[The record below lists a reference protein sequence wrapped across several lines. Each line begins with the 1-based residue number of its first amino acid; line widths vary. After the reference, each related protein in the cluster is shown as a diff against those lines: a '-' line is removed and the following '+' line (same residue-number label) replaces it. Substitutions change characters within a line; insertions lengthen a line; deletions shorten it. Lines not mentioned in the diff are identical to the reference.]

1 VKERIRAATTHRE
14 QPRAWNLGENFRCQA
29 ARAASRDIVRDQERR
44 DKHPCFIEEFLS
56 KQPSNES
63 AARFDE
69 YGCNALAR
77 QGTKRGLDGAAST
90 KRHNRRTARRKRL
103 DAA

>member
-1 VKERIRAATTHRE
+1 VKERVRAATTHRE
-14 QPRAWNLGENFRCQA
+14 QPRAWNLGENFGRQA
-29 ARAASRDIVRDQERR
+29 ACAASCDIVGNQQRR
-44 DKHPCFIEEFLS
+44 HKHPRFVEEIFS
-56 KQPSNES
+56 KQASNKS
-63 AARFDE
+63 AARFDQ

-90 KRHNRRTARRKRL
+90 KRHDRRAARSKRL